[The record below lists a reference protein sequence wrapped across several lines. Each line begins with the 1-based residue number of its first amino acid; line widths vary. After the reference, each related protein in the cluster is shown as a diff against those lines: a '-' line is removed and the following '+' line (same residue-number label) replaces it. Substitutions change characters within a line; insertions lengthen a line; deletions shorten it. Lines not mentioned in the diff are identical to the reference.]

1 MNKLITLAAISISF
15 TAFSQDE
22 EPLSPVVHGFHHNGN
37 IINPKCINL
46 LQTSKSESPEFGIIL
61 RSVIIDSCQES
72 NLAFKGRDYH
82 LSSDGSVSYYEDPDD
97 GHSYFKYEVLGK
109 TERGV
114 FALAHSGYIGLYR
127 LENQPVDFDFNY
139 SNEQR
144 VNVLTKLSQSWV
156 PCFRSAQ
163 VKGNQ
168 LQVIK
173 HVWDPAA
180 SRAEQCSDTLETV
193 TFDLS
198 HF

>member
-1 MNKLITLAAISISF
+1 MKKFNTLVVIGLSCSMLAVGAA
-15 TAFSQDE
+15 
-22 EPLSPVVHGFHHNGN
+22 PLSPVDYGFHHNGN
-37 IINPKCINL
+37 IINPKCVNL
-46 LQTSKSESPEFGIIL
+46 LQAWNSESPQYGIIL

-82 LSSDGSVSYYEDPDD
+82 VSSDGSVSYYEDPDD

-109 TERGV
+109 TERGI
-114 FALAHSGYIGLYR
+114 FALAHLGYIGLYR

-139 SNEQR
+139 SNEQM
-144 VNVLTKLSQSWV
+144 VSVLTKLSQSWV

-173 HVWDPAA
+173 HVWNPAA
-180 SRAEQCSDTLETV
+180 SRAEQCTDTLETV

>member
-1 MNKLITLAAISISF
+1 M
-15 TAFSQDE
+15 
-22 EPLSPVVHGFHHNGN
+22 
-37 IINPKCINL
+37 
-46 LQTSKSESPEFGIIL
+46 
-61 RSVIIDSCQES
+61 
-72 NLAFKGRDYH
+72 
-82 LSSDGSVSYYEDPDD
+82 
-97 GHSYFKYEVLGK
+97 LGK

-139 SNEQR
+139 SNEQM
-144 VNVLTKLSQSWV
+144 VSVLTKLSQSWV

-180 SRAEQCSDTLETV
+180 SRAEQCSEKLETA